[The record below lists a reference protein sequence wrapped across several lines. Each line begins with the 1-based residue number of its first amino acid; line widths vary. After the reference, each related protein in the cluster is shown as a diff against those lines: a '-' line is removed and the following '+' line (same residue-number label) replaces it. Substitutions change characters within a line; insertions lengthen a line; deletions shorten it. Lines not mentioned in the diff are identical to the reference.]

1 MVVRSGEDRAI
12 VIVIVIDIRQVATE
26 QPTVPFGRYGRR
38 EVDVNDVDRRPENVR
53 IELDAARLFCATAL
67 LIPTT
72 RVKNVV

>member
-1 MVVRSGEDRAI
+1 MVVRSGEDRA
-12 VIVIVIDIRQVATE
+12 VIVIDIRQVATE

-67 LIPTT
+67 TT

>member
-1 MVVRSGEDRAI
+1 MVVRSGEDRA
-12 VIVIVIDIRQVATE
+12 IVIVIDIRQVATE

-53 IELDAARLFCATAL
+53 IELDAARLFCATCH
-67 LIPTT
+67 

>member
-1 MVVRSGEDRAI
+1 MVVRSGEDRA
-12 VIVIVIDIRQVATE
+12 IVIVIDIRQVATE

-53 IELDAARLFCATAL
+53 IELDAARLFCATAQ
-67 LIPTT
+67 